1 MTVIHARRREAR
13 LRRRLVRV
21 DLGLGVLL
29 AIVLLVAT
37 PGLAIAAILAGVL
50 LALCAGSTIV
60 QRRRRR
66 DAQRGSR
73 TNTAMSRDVRSS

>member
-13 LRRRLVRV
+13 LRQRLVRV

-50 LALCAGSTIV
+50 LALCAGSAIV

-73 TNTAMSRDVRSS
+73 TKTAMSRDVRSS